1 GRISG
6 RGRHTAYWPRGCS
19 HRRVA
24 TMNGGYPTDT
34 TGAKPGH
41 AHDPPDVNWLRLKRL
56 IIGNE
61 QKRLA
66 RLEERLNSPEIQAD
80 EMASILPK
88 AIARGLEKNPLGVSA
103 ALLLVI
109 GPAIRNAISTAFQEL
124 LRNLDRLL
132 QKSLSPIAWQWR
144 MEALRTGKPFAE
156 VVMLHSL
163 RYRVE
168 QLFLIDRR
176 TSLVIK
182 HIQAPWACGQDPD
195 LIAAMLSAIQDF
207 VS

>member
-1 GRISG
+1 RTRRAERSYCFDCGATHGIDPIGRAEKHPARRQDCGKRARYSPSDLRSFQQLVRTDPPATRGTCGTRGTKVRRTAKDQDRPRRPGRISG

-109 GPAIRNAISTAFQEL
+109 GPAIRNAISIAF
-124 LRNLDRLL
+124 
-132 QKSLSPIAWQWR
+132 
-144 MEALRTGKPFAE
+144 
-156 VVMLHSL
+156 
-163 RYRVE
+163 
-168 QLFLIDRR
+168 
-176 TSLVIK
+176 
-182 HIQAPWACGQDPD
+182 
-195 LIAAMLSAIQDF
+195 
-207 VS
+207 